1 MPLSRRALTAS
12 LLALS
17 LSMPALAQQVAPPLP
32 LERSAVHTLRA
43 TSTGR
48 TYDIYVKLPPNYGAP
63 ENAGRRY
70 PVIYLTDGDYTFQ
83 VASGVTRLPHNAGK
97 LEQAILV
104 GLPNAK
110 GEDGM
115 AARRRDL
122 TPWENPAMPGPNGGG
137 RAYVEFITGQVLPL
151 IDATYRSDPARRTF
165 VGQSYGGLLG
175 LWILFSQPQHFSSYL
190 LTSPSI
196 WYAEKALMA
205 LEANYAK
212 NHKELKARLFMAT
225 GAFEGVKKGTP
236 SPRYNKETDMVG
248 DQQKMARWLRGRGY
262 KGFLVQDMVIPATI
276 HETTFPIGLVYGL
289 QWLYGQDQLDGW
301 VPGD

>member
-1 MPLSRRALTAS
+1 MLLSRRALAAS

-17 LSMPALAQQVAPPLP
+17 LPLPALAQQAAPPLP
-32 LERSAVHTLRA
+32 LERSAVHTLTA
-43 TSTGR
+43 KSNGR
-48 TYDIYVKLPPNYGAP
+48 TYDVYVKLPPKYDTP

-97 LEQAILV
+97 MEQAILV

-122 TPWENPAMPGPNGGG
+122 TPWVNTAMPGPNGGG
-137 RAYVEFITGQVLPL
+137 KEFVEFITGQVLPL
-151 IDATYRSDPARRTF
+151 IDATYRSDPARRTY

-205 LEANYAK
+205 LEADYAK
-212 NHKELKARLFMAT
+212 THKELKARLFMAT
-225 GAFEGVKKGTP
+225 GSYEGVKKGAA
-236 SPRYNKETDMVG
+236 SRRYNNETDMVG
-248 DQQKMARWLRGRGY
+248 DQQKMAKWLRGRGY
-262 KGFLVQDMVIPATI
+262 KGFQVQDMVIPSTI
-276 HETTFPIGLVYGL
+276 HETTFPIGFVYGL
-289 QWLYGQDQLDGW
+289 QWLYGQDQLADW
-301 VPGD
+301 APGE